1 MAKTCMKMLRLS
13 SIGAALALLMPGAAG
28 AADLAPLLVAPAVK
42 APPQTKMAVL
52 YALKLK
58 LPQGRGL
65 AQLLLQAG
73 VNQSDASAAARLAAG
88 HLGDGSGGC
97 DANVEI
103 SRDASAGGLRLERVE
118 LLTQAGRTVIERRR
132 GELTVS
138 SQQGAGKN
146 SRLV

>member
-1 MAKTCMKMLRLS
+1 MRLS
-13 SIGAALALLMPGAAG
+13 TTGLALALLIPGAAG

-58 LPQGRGL
+58 LPEGRGL
-65 AQLLLQAG
+65 ARLLLQAG
-73 VNQSDASAAARLAAG
+73 VDQSDAAAAAKLAAG

-103 SRDASAGGLRLERVE
+103 SRDATAGGLRLERVE
-118 LLTQAGRTVIERRR
+118 LLTRAGRTIIERRQ
-132 GELTVS
+132 GELTVA
-138 SQQGAGKN
+138 SQQGAGNN